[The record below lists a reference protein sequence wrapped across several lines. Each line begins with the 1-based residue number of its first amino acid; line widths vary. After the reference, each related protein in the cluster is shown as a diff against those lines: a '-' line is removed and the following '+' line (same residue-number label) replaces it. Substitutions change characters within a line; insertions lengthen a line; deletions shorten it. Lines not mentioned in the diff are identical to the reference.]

1 MAVNPKYVGSSFD
14 DFLEEEGIYTE
25 VCQTATKRVLAWQLE
40 QMMEEKGLTK
50 KAMADKMK
58 TSRTSLRRLLDPHNE
73 SVTLQTMTKAAEVLG
88 KAVKIELV
96 DKPSSPLADCNGGEC
111 PAT

>member
-40 QMMEEKGLTK
+40 QMMEKKGLTK
-50 KAMADKMK
+50 TAMADQMK
-58 TSRTSLRRLLDPHNE
+58 TSRTSLRRLLDPQNE
-73 SVTLQTMTKAAEVLG
+73 SVTLQTMMKAAEVLG

-96 DKPSSPLADCNGGEC
+96 DKPSSSLTECNGREC
-111 PAT
+111 PVS

>member
-40 QMMEEKGLTK
+40 QMMEKKGLTK
-50 KAMADKMK
+50 KAMADQMK
-58 TSRTSLRRLLDPHNE
+58 TSRTSLRRLLDPQNE
-73 SVTLQTMTKAAEVLG
+73 SVTLQTMMKAAEVLG

-96 DKPSSPLADCNGGEC
+96 DEPSSSLTECNGREC
-111 PAT
+111 PVS